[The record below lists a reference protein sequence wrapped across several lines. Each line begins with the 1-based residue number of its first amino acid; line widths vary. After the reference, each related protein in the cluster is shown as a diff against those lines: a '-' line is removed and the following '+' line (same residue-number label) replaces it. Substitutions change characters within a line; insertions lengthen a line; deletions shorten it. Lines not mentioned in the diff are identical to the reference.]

1 MSIGE
6 IIKQRR
12 KELGLSAEDIAK
24 KAGVSPATIYRYE
37 SGDIRN
43 PRSSILRPMAEVLN
57 LDLYDLVGWSQF
69 ILDDRNDMWSQ
80 SSIKAPT
87 ASAAPKPYRR
97 IPVLGSIPAGVPIEA
112 VEEIEDW
119 EDLPESMF
127 KGGAEYF
134 ALKVKGDSM
143 SPKYEDGDVLILRRQ
158 GTCDN
163 GQDCAVLVNG
173 DDATFKRVRLSE
185 RGITLQPLNPK
196 YDPIFYTNQEG
207 RDLPIRIL
215 GVVVELRRRIQ

>member
-1 MSIGE
+1 MFQIRLKELREKSGMS
-6 IIKQRR
+6 QAALA
-12 KELGLSAEDIAK
+12 KELGVVQSTV
-24 KAGVSPATIYRYE
+24 GMWE
-37 SGDIRN
+37 SGKNKPENAKLEALANIFQVSTDYLLGRTDT
-43 PRSSILRPMAEVLN
+43 PDALKS
-57 LDLYDLVGWSQF
+57 
-69 ILDDRNDMWSQ
+69 
-80 SSIKAPT
+80 PT
-87 ASAAPKPYRR
+87 VSVAAKPYRR
-97 IPVLGSIPAGVPIEA
+97 IPVLGSIPVGVHIEA
-112 VEEIEDW
+112 VEDVEDW

-127 KGGAEYF
+127 KSGAEYF

-207 RDLPIRIL
+207 RELPIRIL

>member
-43 PRSSILRPMAEVLN
+43 PRSSILRPIAEVLN
-57 LDLYDLVGWSQF
+57 LDLYDLVGWSQL
-69 ILDDRNDMWSQ
+69 IIDDRNDMWSQ

-112 VEEIEDW
+112 VEDIEDW

-143 SPKYEDGDVLILRRQ
+143 FPKYEDGDVLILRRQ
-158 GTCDN
+158 DSCES
-163 GQDCAVLVNG
+163 GQDCAVMVNG
-173 DDATFKRVRLSE
+173 GEASFKRIRLSE
-185 RGITLQPLNPK
+185 HGVTLQPLNPK
-196 YDPIFYTNQEG
+196 YDPLFFTNQEVIN
-207 RDLPIRIL
+207 LPVRIL
-215 GVVVELRRRIQ
+215 GVVVELRRTIR

>member
-1 MSIGE
+1 MFQIRLKELREKSGMS
-6 IIKQRR
+6 QAALA
-12 KELGLSAEDIAK
+12 KELGVVQSTV
-24 KAGVSPATIYRYE
+24 GMWE
-37 SGDIRN
+37 SGKNKPENAKLEALANIFQVSTDYLLGRTDT
-43 PRSSILRPMAEVLN
+43 PDAL
-57 LDLYDLVGWSQF
+57 
-69 ILDDRNDMWSQ
+69 
-80 SSIKAPT
+80 KAPT
-87 ASAAPKPYRR
+87 VSVAAKPYRR

-112 VEEIEDW
+112 VEDVEDW

-127 KGGAEYF
+127 KSGAEYF

-158 GTCDN
+158 ETCDN

-207 RDLPIRIL
+207 RELPIRIL

>member
-1 MSIGE
+1 MEPNRIA
-6 IIKQRR
+6 QLR
-12 KELGLSAEDIAK
+12 KAK
-24 KAGVSPATIYRYE
+24 KISQRE
-37 SGDIRN
+37 
-43 PRSSILRPMAEVLN
+43 LAEVIH
-57 LDLYDLVGWSQF
+57 VHQTAISQWETGRTSPDMQTIQALAAYF
-69 ILDDRNDMWSQ
+69 CTSTDYLLGRTDDPGAF
-80 SSIKAPT
+80 KAPT
-87 ASAAPKPYRR
+87 AAKPYRR

-112 VEEIEDW
+112 VEDIEDW

-143 SPKYEDGDVLILRRQ
+143 FPKYEDGDVLILRRQ
-158 GTCDN
+158 DSCDN

-207 RDLPIRIL
+207 RELPIRIL
-215 GVVVELRRRIQ
+215 GVVVELRRKIQ

>member
-43 PRSSILRPMAEVLN
+43 PRSSILRPIAEVLN
-57 LDLYDLVGWSQF
+57 LDLYDLVGWSQL
-69 ILDDRNDMWSQ
+69 IIDDRNDMWSQ

-87 ASAAPKPYRR
+87 PSAAPKPYRR

-112 VEEIEDW
+112 VEDIEDW

-158 GTCDN
+158 ETCDN

-207 RDLPIRIL
+207 RELPIRIL
-215 GVVVELRRRIQ
+215 GVVVELRRKIQ

>member
-43 PRSSILRPMAEVLN
+43 PRSSILRPIAEVLN
-57 LDLYDLVGWSQF
+57 LDLYDLVGWSQL
-69 ILDDRNDMWSQ
+69 IIDDRNDMWSQ

-112 VEEIEDW
+112 VEDFEDW

-127 KGGAEYF
+127 KSGAEYF

-158 GTCDN
+158 ETCDN

-207 RDLPIRIL
+207 RELPIRIL

>member
-43 PRSSILRPMAEVLN
+43 PRSSILRPIAEVLN
-57 LDLYDLVGWSQF
+57 LDLYDLVGWSQL
-69 ILDDRNDMWSQ
+69 IIDDRNDMWSQ

-112 VEEIEDW
+112 VEDFEDW

-127 KGGAEYF
+127 KSGAEYF

-158 GTCDN
+158 ETCDN

-207 RDLPIRIL
+207 RELPIRIL
-215 GVVVELRRRIQ
+215 GVVVELRRKIQ